1 MIEYI
6 LAFAFLAELDMQKPQ
21 LIAPFKTHEQC
32 VAVAMQRNQTEEGLR
47 DPEIRARGGEFIYL
61 KVVRAGA

>member
-6 LAFAFLAELDMQKPQ
+6 LAFAFLAELDSEAPK

-32 VAVAMQRNQTEEGLR
+32 VAMAMQRNQTEEGLR
-47 DPEIRARGGEFIYL
+47 DPAIRAKGGEFVCL
-61 KVVRAGA
+61 KIVRAGA